1 VWSCRDGGEHHTE
14 SLKLSKADERF
25 RFRRG
30 LLAPEMVRAGPYLDG
45 GLPAWG
51 SPGRRGRAFPVSAAR
66 EACQAWGVGRC
77 DRCHWLLL
85 DNPFIFW
92 T

>member
-30 LLAPEMVRAGPYLDG
+30 LLAPEMVRAGPSLDG
-45 GLPAWG
+45 GLPAW
-51 SPGRRGRAFPVSAAR
+51 AAR
-66 EACQAWGVGRC
+66 GAGGAHFPYLPREKLAKLGASAGVTDVTGC
-77 DRCHWLLL
+77 S
-85 DNPFIFW
+85 
-92 T
+92 